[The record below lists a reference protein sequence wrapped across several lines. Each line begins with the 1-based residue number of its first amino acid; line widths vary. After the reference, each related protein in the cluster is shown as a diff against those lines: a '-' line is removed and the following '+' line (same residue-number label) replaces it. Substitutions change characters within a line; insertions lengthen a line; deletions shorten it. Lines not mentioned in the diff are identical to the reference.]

1 MASAD
6 SPRDGLH
13 HTVVISSDSE
23 MDERQPPARKLRRKR
38 PRTDYSY
45 PMYEAQFDD
54 PAPSE
59 MWQPPKRRKM
69 PNLDTVLETAN
80 QEIHNIF
87 EAEHARTE
95 ALEKEVQRLRAEMAR
110 KDERVDKLET
120 KVRELKYQCRCQI
133 CFTIPSGW
141 RTLLCG
147 HRYCPKCVPPI
158 GETCATCRQ
167 VIAGVIKS
175 Y

>member
-6 SPRDGLH
+6 IPHDGLH
-13 HTVVISSDSE
+13 HTVIISSDSE

-45 PMYEAQFDD
+45 PMYEAQSND

-59 MWQPPKRRKM
+59 MSQPPKRH
-69 PNLDTVLETAN
+69 NLGMVLETAN

-87 EAEHARTE
+87 KAEHVLRE
-95 ALEKEVQRLRAEMAR
+95 LLEKEVQRLRAEMTR
-110 KDERVDKLET
+110 KNELIDKLET
-120 KVRELKYQCRCQI
+120 EVCELKYQCRCQI
-133 CFTIPSGW
+133 CYTIPSGW

-147 HRYCPKCVPPI
+147 HRYCPECAPPI
-158 GETCATCRQ
+158 TEICGTCRQ
-167 VIAGVIKS
+167 VVVGVIKS